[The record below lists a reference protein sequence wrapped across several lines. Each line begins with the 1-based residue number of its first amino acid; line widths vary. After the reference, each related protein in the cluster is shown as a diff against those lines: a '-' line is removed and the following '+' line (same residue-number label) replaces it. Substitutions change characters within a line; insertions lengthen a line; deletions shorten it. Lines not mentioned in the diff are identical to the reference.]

1 MAVFNKKAADNR
13 AATLPE
19 HGPVDE
25 NGREILLSLKN
36 VDITFG
42 KGEDAVKA
50 VKNASFDIYKGET
63 FSLVGESGS
72 GKTTIGRAVIRVNP
86 CAKGEIL
93 YKGVRISGKIPRSL
107 DREVIRN
114 IQMVFQDP
122 AASLNERATVDY
134 IISEGLYNFHLF
146 EDEADR
152 VKKVETMI
160 EEVGLLPEH
169 LTRYPHEF
177 SGGQRQRIGLARAM
191 VMEPE
196 LVVADEP
203 ISALDVSIR
212 AQVLNL
218 LKKFQA
224 ERGITYLF
232 IAHDLSI
239 VRFISDRIGVIYKGD
254 IVEVAEADELF
265 NFPLHPYTRSLIS
278 AIPIPD
284 PKLEKNKVLFTYD
297 PSVHDYS
304 TDKPQMYDIG
314 HDHFVYGNKKEIEE
328 YKAIREAGVPIKSIT
343 ILDENAPREEAPVSE
358 DEDVVLPAGESIIDA
373 PEYDTG
379 SIWYSVLSFF
389 LPILG
394 LIGAIVFK
402 KKRYY
407 RNYKACRKGTIIG
420 FVTLAV
426 IIALFALLLFL
437 ATV

>member
-1 MAVFNKKAADNR
+1 MKKEKESNSLHPR
-13 AATLPE
+13 ASHFPE

-25 NGREILLSLKN
+25 TGKEVLLSLRN

-42 KGEDAVKA
+42 KGDKAVKA
-50 VKNASFDIYKGET
+50 VKNASFDVYKGET

-86 CAKGEIL
+86 CSAGEIL
-93 YKGVRISGKIPRSL
+93 YKGTRISGSIPRSL

-134 IISEGLYNFHLF
+134 IVSEGLYNFHLY
-146 EDEADR
+146 ENEADR
-152 VKKVETMI
+152 VQKVEKMI
-160 EEVGLLPEH
+160 QEVGLLPEH

-218 LKKFQA
+218 LKKFQK
-224 ERGITYLF
+224 ERDVTYLF

-239 VRFISDRIGVIYKGD
+239 VRFISDHIGVIYKGN
-254 IVEVAEADELF
+254 IVEIAEAEELF

-284 PKLEKNKVLFTYD
+284 PQLEKNKVLFTYD
-297 PSVHDYS
+297 PSIHDYS
-304 TDKPQMYDIG
+304 TDKPEMVCVG
-314 HDHFVYGNKKEIEE
+314 HNHYVYGNKKEIEE
-328 YKAIREAGVPIKSIT
+328 YKAIREKGEPIKSIT
-343 ILDENAPREEAPVSE
+343 ILKPGEERAEKTQTSDTLSGSNYILTAPSH
-358 DEDVVLPAGESIIDA
+358 
-373 PEYDTG
+373 DTG
-379 SIWYSVLSFF
+379 SFWYTIGSFF
-389 LPILG
+389 LPVFG
-394 LIGAIVFK
+394 LIGGFLFK
-402 KKRYY
+402 HFKYF
-407 RNYKACRKGTIIG
+407 RNYKACKKGAIVG
-420 FVTLAV
+420 FAILGGIVAIFL
-426 IIALFALLLFL
+426 LCLLLAIL
-437 ATV
+437 